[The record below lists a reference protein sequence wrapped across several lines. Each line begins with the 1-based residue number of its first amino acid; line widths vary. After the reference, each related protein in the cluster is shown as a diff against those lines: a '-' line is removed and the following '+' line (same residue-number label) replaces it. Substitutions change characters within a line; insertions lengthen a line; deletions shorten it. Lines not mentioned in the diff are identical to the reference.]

1 MKGLSL
7 IPDRGPVGRTKYERP
22 STSPVEVQPPAPSDN
37 PFRINTPPAPNPF
50 AVPSIDQSNA
60 GPAPFLNTIT
70 TARAPGPVNP
80 ALLGDNPAD
89 QAANAA
95 IANRLG

>member
-60 GPAPFLNTIT
+60 GPAPFFKHDYYGKGTGSSE
-70 TARAPGPVNP
+70 PGVV
-80 ALLGDNPAD
+80 
-89 QAANAA
+89 
-95 IANRLG
+95 R